1 MLDRLYM
8 IFCAF
13 SLFGYI
19 MVVGLVPAFWLV
31 PELDT
36 VITEYVPAWGLAAD
50 DNPVVVLEDIAVPA

>member
-1 MLDRLYM
+1 
-8 IFCAF
+8 
-13 SLFGYI
+13 

-50 DNPVVVLEDIAVPA
+50 DDPVVVLEDIAVPA